1 MAPMSR
7 EVAEQVL
14 AEYQEHLESLKFI
27 RQAECPKLDKELKKA
42 IDREFSRFYATIR
55 KLTGLKKNGYMV
67 VEDAKK
73 VLAIK
78 PSAREKF
85 ERLVERPGIGMSHP
99 PKFTG
104 GGLPESRR

>member
-7 EVAEQVL
+7 EAAEQVL
-14 AEYQEHLESLKFI
+14 AECQEHLESLKFI